1 MNKFQLNIFS
11 KASYEIMLVFLQFFI
26 ISLHFFQWGFIPQ
39 KQIIQVSSL
48 SYLVEFLIIIV
59 SFIIM
64 LVGIKD
70 LGRNLSPFPRPINNS
85 NLVTTGIYRFTRHPM
100 YYSLIF
106 ISFGFFII
114 ILVAIKDLGRNLSPF
129 PRPINNSKLVT
140 TGIYRFTRHPMY
152 YSLIFIS
159 IGVFIIKLS
168 IYYLFLTIILA
179 LIIKFKIALEEK
191 YLINKFKNYLLYKNE
206 VKV

>member
-1 MNKFQLNIFS
+1 MSKFQLKNFF
-11 KASYEIMLVFLQFFI
+11 KAAYDLMLVFLQFFI
-26 ISLHFFQWGFIPQ
+26 ISLHFFYWEFLPQ
-39 KQIIQVSSL
+39 NQIIQASPFSFFL
-48 SYLVEFLIIIV
+48 GTLIIIIA
-59 SFIIM
+59 FIII
-64 LVGIKD
+64 LVSIKD

-106 ISFGFFII
+106 IS
-114 ILVAIKDLGRNLSPF
+114 
-129 PRPINNSKLVT
+129 
-140 TGIYRFTRHPMY
+140 
-152 YSLIFIS
+152 

-168 IYYLFLTIILA
+168 IYYLFLTISLA

-191 YLINKFKNYLLYKNE
+191 YLMNKFKNYLLYKNE